1 MKRRKNSKIENIISL
16 YGFRDVPG
24 AERIV
29 RYIELT
35 DEECAEGTMLSDD
48 LRAMYLLGRRS
59 IGDAIMMAFTFGQA
73 KGYRAC
79 QRKDGKHGKQEKH
92 HSDQL
97 RWEETHGVRAGTA

>member
-1 MKRRKNSKIENIISL
+1 MKRRKCSKIENIINL

-35 DEECAEGTMLSDD
+35 DEEALEGTFLSDD
-48 LRAMYLLGRRS
+48 LAAMYRLGRRC

-79 QRKDGKHGKQEKH
+79 QRKVGKYGKQ
-92 HSDQL
+92 Q
-97 RWEETHGVRAGTA
+97 VAVI